1 MLCVICISR
10 GGSASV
16 SFSEVEERSV
26 DLRNV
31 STVPSQSE
39 PTRYVGPNIT
49 GTAQG
54 DEFPTTELV
63 QLDGA
68 FYKIGTFGDTET
80 GGGRGSASIGFDASL
95 VSNVYGGSSTVQP
108 PSVAL
113 LACIKI

>member
-1 MLCVICISR
+1 MVVIVR
-10 GGSASV
+10 APRTYAS
-16 SFSEVEERSV
+16 RSV
-26 DLRNV
+26 IEATR
-31 STVPSQSE
+31 TVVGLLNTVVTTS
-39 PTRYVGPNIT
+39 YVGPNIT